1 MTLMVNRWNYMK
13 PDLMMYKE
21 RISTGATGAKIMA
34 DCCTNFFTTT
44 NLSNKAMGW
53 FSKERG
59 VYRRGSLQYLY
70 PDEFK

>member
-21 RISTGATGAKIMA
+21 RISTGAKIMA
-34 DCCTNFFTTT
+34 DRCTIFFTTT

-53 FSKERG
+53 FSNERG
-59 VYRRGSLQYLY
+59 VNRRDSLQYLY